1 MDTVVAMRVRP
12 VPMLF
17 LSGPP
22 GVGKTTVGWEI
33 LGQLV
38 DSGERPAFVD
48 LDLLGACWP
57 VPDDDPHNER
67 MKARNLGAMWQN
79 YRAAGARCVLAAG
92 VIESRDVLASYA
104 DAVPNAVPVLCQ
116 LRAGRQ
122 ELAGRIVRRGRE
134 RGADL
139 DKLTRR
145 AAQLSVQ
152 LERDDVADFCVD
164 TDGRDVAKVAREAV
178 KEWLRLT
185 GGVGGS

>member
-1 MDTVVAMRVRP
+1 MAMRVHP

-22 GVGKTTVGWEI
+22 GVGKTTVAWEI
-33 LGQLV
+33 FGQLV
-38 DSGERPAFVD
+38 DSGNSPAFVD

-92 VIESRDVLASYA
+92 VIESRDGLALYA
-104 DAVPNAVPVLCQ
+104 DAVPNAVPVLCR
-116 LRAGRQ
+116 LYAGRQ
-122 ELAGRIVRRGRE
+122 ELADRIVRRGRE

-145 AAQLSVQ
+145 AAQLSAQ
-152 LERDDVADFCVD
+152 LERDDIADFRVD
-164 TDGRDVAKVAREAV
+164 TDGRGVPEVAREVV

-185 GGVGGS
+185 GDVDGS

>member
-1 MDTVVAMRVRP
+1 MHARP

-22 GVGKTTVGWEI
+22 GVGKTTVAWEMF
-33 LGQLV
+33 GRLV
-38 DSGERPAFVD
+38 DSGHWPAFVD

-57 VPDDDPHNER
+57 VPEDDPYNER
-67 MKARNLGAMWQN
+67 MKARNLAAMWQN

-92 VIESRDVLASYA
+92 VIESRDRLALYA
-104 DAVPNAVPVLCQ
+104 GAVPNAVPVLCR

-122 ELAGRIVRRGRE
+122 ELAARIDRRGRE

-145 AAQLSVQ
+145 AAHLSAQ
-152 LERDDVADFCVD
+152 LERDDIEDFCVE
-164 TDGRDVAKVAREAV
+164 TDGRGVPEVAREAV
-178 KEWLRLT
+178 KEWLRLA
-185 GGVGGS
+185 GDVGGP